1 MTSVR
6 ERMLKEACIV
16 RPCRS
21 ICVRLTDSHTASLS
35 SLEYSFHCV
44 CCSLFLSSYSSFH
57 HSATAEIET
66 SLLIFCGLSCFFCSP
81 QIYSFYLLFPDLI
94 TPLCFPFCH
103 SFCTDLEECSMR
115 RAFWLLIVATLLR
128 GSVPGPHQRF
138 LLKELLRDYNPM
150 ERPVAN
156 DSHALTVQFS
166 FTLIQVMDVDEK
178 SQILTTNAWLQM
190 WYDHYLQW
198 NQSEYPGVKNL
209 RFTPDQV
216 WTPDIL
222 LYNSAHDKFDATFKT
237 NVLVNSSGFCE
248 YLPPGI
254 FVSTCNVD
262 VRWFPFDIQ
271 RCELKFGSWTF
282 DGWLLDIQMKEA
294 DVTGYMPNG
303 EWDLLEVPGDRHEV
317 FYDCCAEPYPDVT
330 FVVTLRRRTLFYALN
345 LLIPCVLLSS
355 MTLLVF
361 LLPANSGEKISLGI
375 TVLLSLT
382 VFMLMV
388 AEIMPATSDSV
399 PLIGQYF
406 ASTMVI
412 VGMSVVAT
420 VIVLQFHHH
429 SLNNGQMPHWVH
441 LVLLQWVPWFL
452 RMKRPGEG
460 AEPTLSNSQTGSRSK
475 TLSSPTTTTTTTI
488 PTPGPSILPQSLSSL
503 QASLAQ
509 LNYPLSHRPN
519 SQANVLPNTGHR
531 DANPNPHLQ
540 PNGHLPH
547 MGFQTFQ
554 TTAELEAVQGCRT
567 ASRGR
572 NNRGEA
578 DEGAA
583 VGGGTVGDVS
593 THQHLQ
599 TSKFGN
605 PPLETLASLD
615 PDPSNAASG
624 PCGLESEGGRSAPL
638 HAHSGTIRSVAVDNQ
653 LQALLAEVQFL
664 VERVREQDRQL
675 NMAEQWQF
683 AAAVIDRLCLV
694 GFSVFNIICTI
705 AILMAAPN
713 FGIALSKDFL

>member
-1 MTSVR
+1 MWQAVV
-6 ERMLKEACIV
+6 L
-16 RPCRS
+16 
-21 ICVRLTDSHTASLS
+21 
-35 SLEYSFHCV
+35 
-44 CCSLFLSSYSSFH
+44 
-57 HSATAEIET
+57 
-66 SLLIFCGLSCFFCSP
+66 
-81 QIYSFYLLFPDLI
+81 
-94 TPLCFPFCH
+94 
-103 SFCTDLEECSMR
+103 
-115 RAFWLLIVATLLR
+115 WLLILTALLQV
-128 GSVPGPHQRF
+128 SEQGPHQRF
-138 LLKELLRDYNPM
+138 LLRELLRDYNPM

-156 DSHALTVQFS
+156 DSQPITVQFS
-166 FTLIQVMDVDEK
+166 FTLMQVMDVDEK
-178 SQILTTNAWLQM
+178 NQILTTNAWLQM
-190 WYDHYLQW
+190 QWYDHYLQW

-254 FVSTCNVD
+254 FVSTCSVD

-271 RCELKFGSWTF
+271 HCELKFGSWTF
-282 DGWLLDIQMKEA
+282 DGWLLDLQMKEA
-294 DVTGYMPNG
+294 DVSGYMTNG
-303 EWDLLEVPGDRHEV
+303 EWDLLGVPGDRHEA

-330 FVVTLRRRTLFYALN
+330 FVVTLRRRTLYYALN

-361 LLPANSGEKISLGI
+361 VLPANSGEKISLGI

-420 VIVLQFHHH
+420 VIVLQCHHH
-429 SLNNGQMPHWVH
+429 NPNNGHMPHLVH

-460 AEPTLSNSQTGSRSK
+460 MEPGLSHSQVDSQSK
-475 TLSSPTTTTTTTI
+475 TLSSPTTTTTTTTTI
-488 PTPGPSILPQSLSSL
+488 PTPGPSIRPQSLTSL
-503 QASLAQ
+503 QVSLTH
-509 LNYPLSHRPN
+509 LSHPLPRPAC
-519 SQANVLPNTGHR
+519 QAVVLPIPSLS
-531 DANPNPHLQ
+531 PNPHPQ
-540 PNGHLPH
+540 PNGHLPY
-547 MGFQTFQ
+547 MSFQTFQ
-554 TTAELEAVQGCRT
+554 TTAESESVQ
-567 ASRGR
+567 RGR
-572 NNRGEA
+572 TTSHGRVNGAGGEAEGAVRGE
-578 DEGAA
+578 
-583 VGGGTVGDVS
+583 GGGAGGDTP
-593 THQHLQ
+593 THQHHLPTRFCSPLQ
-599 TSKFGN
+599 E
-605 PPLETLASLD
+605 PPVSPD
-615 PDPSNAASG
+615 PDASTPSSV
-624 PCGLESEGGRSAPL
+624 PYGLEVGAGRVGAIQ
-638 HAHSGTIRSVAVDNQ
+638 AHSSVTRPGGVETQ
-653 LQALLAEVQFL
+653 LQALLEEVQFM

-675 NMAEQWQF
+675 SVAEQWQF

-713 FGIALSKDFL
+713 FGEAVSKDFL

>member
-1 MTSVR
+1 QR
-6 ERMLKEACIV
+6 FLYC
-16 RPCRS
+16 
-21 ICVRLTDSHTASLS
+21 
-35 SLEYSFHCV
+35 SF
-44 CCSLFLSSYSSFH
+44 
-57 HSATAEIET
+57 T
-66 SLLIFCGLSCFFCSP
+66 
-81 QIYSFYLLFPDLI
+81 FYLN
-94 TPLCFPFCH
+94 
-103 SFCTDLEECSMR
+103 SF
-115 RAFWLLIVATLLR
+115 AIQ
-128 GSVPGPHQRF
+128 GPHQRF

-156 DSHALTVQFS
+156 DSHPLTVHFS
-166 FTLIQVMDVDEK
+166 FTLMQVMDVEEK
-178 SQILTTNAWLQM
+178 NQKLTTNAWLQM
-190 WYDHYLQW
+190 HWYDHYLQW

-282 DGWLLDIQMKEA
+282 DGWLLDIQLKEA
-294 DVTGYMPNG
+294 DVSGYMQNG
-303 EWDLLEVPGDRHEV
+303 EWDLLEVPGGRNEIY
-317 FYDCCAEPYPDVT
+317 YDCCAEPYPDVT

-420 VIVLQFHHH
+420 VIILQFHHH
-429 SLNNGQMPHWVH
+429 NPNNGHMPRLVH
-441 LVLLQWVPWFL
+441 LILLQWVPWFL
-452 RMKRPGEG
+452 RMKCPVDACLPVTKYGVVSEDS
-460 AEPTLSNSQTGSRSK
+460 PLCPDPDSSTLSGLCNLDFATGRVSAVHA
-475 TLSSPTTTTTTTI
+475 SSGI
-488 PTPGPSILPQSLSSL
+488 
-503 QASLAQ
+503 
-509 LNYPLSHRPN
+509 
-519 SQANVLPNTGHR
+519 
-531 DANPNPHLQ
+531 
-540 PNGHLPH
+540 
-547 MGFQTFQ
+547 
-554 TTAELEAVQGCRT
+554 
-567 ASRGR
+567 
-572 NNRGEA
+572 
-578 DEGAA
+578 
-583 VGGGTVGDVS
+583 
-593 THQHLQ
+593 
-599 TSKFGN
+599 
-605 PPLETLASLD
+605 
-615 PDPSNAASG
+615 
-624 PCGLESEGGRSAPL
+624 
-638 HAHSGTIRSVAVDNQ
+638 IRSVAVDNQ
-653 LQALLAEVQFL
+653 LQALLLEVQFL

-675 NMAEQWQF
+675 SLVEQWQF

-694 GFSVFNIICTI
+694 GFSLFNIICTI

-713 FGIALSKDFL
+713 FGEALSKDFL

>member
-1 MTSVR
+1 
-6 ERMLKEACIV
+6 
-16 RPCRS
+16 
-21 ICVRLTDSHTASLS
+21 
-35 SLEYSFHCV
+35 
-44 CCSLFLSSYSSFH
+44 
-57 HSATAEIET
+57 
-66 SLLIFCGLSCFFCSP
+66 
-81 QIYSFYLLFPDLI
+81 
-94 TPLCFPFCH
+94 
-103 SFCTDLEECSMR
+103 MR
-115 RAFWLLIVATLLR
+115 KTVALWLLILATQL
-128 GSVPGPHQRF
+128 GVSVQGPHQRY

-156 DSHALTVQFS
+156 DSQALTVHFS
-166 FTLIQVMDVDEK
+166 YTLIQVMDVDEK
-178 SQILTTNAWLQM
+178 NQILTTNAWLQM

-209 RFTPDQV
+209 RFSPDQV

-248 YLPPGI
+248 FLPPGI

-294 DVTGYMPNG
+294 DVSGYMPNG
-303 EWDLLEVPGDRHEV
+303 EWDLMEVPGGRHEI

-345 LLIPCVLLSS
+345 LLVPCVLLSS

-429 SLNNGQMPHWVH
+429 TPNSGQMPRWVH

-460 AEPTLSNSQTGSRSK
+460 AEPTLSNSQVDSRSK
-475 TLSSPTTTTTTTI
+475 TLSSPTTTTTTTTTI
-488 PTPGPSILPQSLSSL
+488 PTPAPSILPPSLSSL
-503 QASLAQ
+503 QASLVQ
-509 LNYPLSHRPN
+509 LSHPLSNTLHHRSN
-519 SQANVLPNTGHR
+519 SQAVMLPNPGHR
-531 DANPNPHLQ
+531 DPSPNPHLQ
-540 PNGHLPH
+540 PNGHLPY
-547 MGFQTFQ
+547 MGFQTS
-554 TTAELEAVQGCRT
+554 ADLEPLQR
-567 ASRGR
+567 SRVINHGR
-572 NNRGEA
+572 ENCGP
-578 DEGAA
+578 
-583 VGGGTVGDVS
+583 VGGERDGGTAGGGGPVGDLPI
-593 THQHLQ
+593 HHNLQ
-599 TSKFGN
+599 TSKLGS
-605 PPLETLASLD
+605 PPLEPPAAPE
-615 PDPSNAASG
+615 PDSSTAAPV
-624 PCGLESEGGRSAPL
+624 PCGLEAECGRPAALHSQSAMIRSA
-638 HAHSGTIRSVAVDNQ
+638 AVDNQ
-653 LQALLAEVQFL
+653 LQALLVDVQFL
-664 VERVREQDRQL
+664 VERVREQDRQVSL
-675 NMAEQWQF
+675 AEQWQF
-683 AAAVIDRLCLV
+683 AAAIIDRLCLV
-694 GFSVFNIICTI
+694 GFSVFNIICTF

>member
-1 MTSVR
+1 
-6 ERMLKEACIV
+6 
-16 RPCRS
+16 
-21 ICVRLTDSHTASLS
+21 
-35 SLEYSFHCV
+35 
-44 CCSLFLSSYSSFH
+44 
-57 HSATAEIET
+57 
-66 SLLIFCGLSCFFCSP
+66 
-81 QIYSFYLLFPDLI
+81 
-94 TPLCFPFCH
+94 
-103 SFCTDLEECSMR
+103 MR
-115 RAFWLLIVATLLR
+115 QAVAFWLLILATLLR
-128 GSVPGPHQRF
+128 GSVQGPHQRY

-156 DSHALTVQFS
+156 DSQALTVHFS

-178 SQILTTNAWLQM
+178 NQILTTNAWLQM
-190 WYDHYLQW
+190 QWYDHYLQW

-209 RFTPDQV
+209 RFTHDQV

-282 DGWLLDIQMKEA
+282 DGWLLDIQMREA
-294 DVTGYMPNG
+294 DVSGYMPNG
-303 EWDLLEVPGDRHEV
+303 EWDLMEVPGGRNEV

-429 SLNNGQMPHWVH
+429 SLNSGQMPRWVH

-460 AEPTLSNSQTGSRSK
+460 AEPTLSSSQADSHSK
-475 TLSSPTTTTTTTI
+475 TLSSPPATK
-488 PTPGPSILPQSLSSL
+488 
-503 QASLAQ
+503 
-509 LNYPLSHRPN
+509 
-519 SQANVLPNTGHR
+519 SQCPAG
-531 DANPNPHLQ
+531 
-540 PNGHLPH
+540 
-547 MGFQTFQ
+547 
-554 TTAELEAVQGCRT
+554 EL
-567 ASRGR
+567 
-572 NNRGEA
+572 
-578 DEGAA
+578 GAA
-583 VGGGTVGDVS
+583 QPPSVPPTSS
-593 THQHLQ
+593 T
-599 TSKFGN
+599 
-605 PPLETLASLD
+605 PPEV
-615 PDPSNAASG
+615 PDYQPWAGQQRVYPEHTGAATG
-624 PCGLESEGGRSAPL
+624 PCGLDPGGGRSAAL
-638 HAHSGTIRSVAVDNQ
+638 QSHSGMMRSVAVDNQ
-653 LQALLAEVQFL
+653 LQALLTEVQFL

-675 NMAEQWQF
+675 SLAEQWQF

-713 FGIALSKDFL
+713 FGIA

>member
-1 MTSVR
+1 MCQAV
-6 ERMLKEACIV
+6 
-16 RPCRS
+16 
-21 ICVRLTDSHTASLS
+21 
-35 SLEYSFHCV
+35 
-44 CCSLFLSSYSSFH
+44 
-57 HSATAEIET
+57 
-66 SLLIFCGLSCFFCSP
+66 
-81 QIYSFYLLFPDLI
+81 
-94 TPLCFPFCH
+94 
-103 SFCTDLEECSMR
+103 
-115 RAFWLLIVATLLR
+115 AFWLLILSTLLR
-128 GSVPGPHQRF
+128 VSVQGPHQRF
-138 LLKELLRDYNPM
+138 LLRELLRDYNPM

-156 DSHALTVQFS
+156 DSQALTVQFS
-166 FTLIQVMDVDEK
+166 FTLMQVMDVDEK
-178 SQILTTNAWLQM
+178 NQIITTNAWLQM

-209 RFTPDQV
+209 RFTADQV

-254 FVSTCNVD
+254 FISTCNVD

-282 DGWLLDIQMKEA
+282 DGWLLDLQMKEA
-294 DVTGYMPNG
+294 DVSGYMPNG
-303 EWDLLEVPGDRHEV
+303 EWDLLEVPGGRHEV

-429 SLNNGQMPHWVH
+429 NPNNGHMPRWVH

-460 AEPTLSNSQTGSRSK
+460 AEPTLSSIQIDSQSK
-475 TLSSPTTTTTTTI
+475 TLSSPTTTTTTTTI
-488 PTPGPSILPQSLSSL
+488 HTPVPSTLPQSLNSL
-503 QASLAQ
+503 QSSLAQ
-509 LNYPLSHRPN
+509 LNHPLSHPLPHRPN
-519 SQANVLPNTGHR
+519 PQAVIHPNPSHR
-531 DANPNPHLQ
+531 DPSSNPHPQ
-540 PNGHLPH
+540 PNGHLIY

-554 TTAELEAVQGCRT
+554 TTAELEPVQRNRT
-567 ASRGR
+567 TSYRKVNSGVGE
-572 NNRGEA
+572 GEA
-578 DEGAA
+578 AA
-583 VGGGTVGDVS
+583 AAAAAAAAGGGPAGDTPIHHHPPS
-593 THQHLQ
+593 
-599 TSKFGN
+599 SKFGST
-605 PPLETLASLD
+605 LQETPVSPD
-615 PDPSNAASG
+615 PDPSTA
-624 PCGLESEGGRSAPL
+624 GGGGVRSAAI
-638 HAHSGTIRSVAVDNQ
+638 HTHSGVIRSVAVDSQ
-653 LQALLAEVQFL
+653 LQALLVEVQFL

-675 NMAEQWQF
+675 SLAEQWQF
-683 AAAVIDRLCLV
+683 AAAVIDRLFLV

-713 FGIALSKDFL
+713 FGEALSKDFL

>member
-1 MTSVR
+1 
-6 ERMLKEACIV
+6 
-16 RPCRS
+16 
-21 ICVRLTDSHTASLS
+21 
-35 SLEYSFHCV
+35 
-44 CCSLFLSSYSSFH
+44 
-57 HSATAEIET
+57 
-66 SLLIFCGLSCFFCSP
+66 
-81 QIYSFYLLFPDLI
+81 
-94 TPLCFPFCH
+94 
-103 SFCTDLEECSMR
+103 MR
-115 RAFWLLIVATLLR
+115 QAVAFWLLILATLLR
-128 GSVPGPHQRF
+128 GSVQGPHQRY

-156 DSHALTVQFS
+156 DSQALTVHFS
-166 FTLIQVMDVDEK
+166 FTLIQDEK
-178 SQILTTNAWLQM
+178 NQILTTNAWLQM
-190 WYDHYLQW
+190 QWYDHYLQW

-282 DGWLLDIQMKEA
+282 DGWLLDIQMREA
-294 DVTGYMPNG
+294 DVSGYMPNG
-303 EWDLLEVPGDRHEV
+303 EWDLMEVPGGRNEV

-388 AEIMPATSDSV
+388 AEKMPAPSGSV

-429 SLNNGQMPHWVH
+429 SLNSGQMPRWVH

-460 AEPTLSNSQTGSRSK
+460 AEPTLSSSQADSHSK
-475 TLSSPTTTTTTTI
+475 TLSSPTTTTTTTTI
-488 PTPGPSILPQSLSSL
+488 PIPIPAPSILPQSLSAL
-503 QASLAQ
+503 QVSLAQ
-509 LNYPLSHRPN
+509 LSHPLSHQLPQRPQVN
-519 SQANVLPNTGHR
+519 IQ
-531 DANPNPHLQ
+531 PNPSSNPPPQ
-540 PNGHLPH
+540 PNGHLPY

-554 TTAELEAVQGCRT
+554 TTAELEPVQRCRT
-567 ASRGR
+567 TSHGR
-572 NNRGEA
+572 ANRGSGGGGG

-583 VGGGTVGDVS
+583 AAGGGGGGGAVGTIGDIPI
-593 THQHLQ
+593 HQHLQ
-599 TSKFGN
+599 SSKFVS
-605 PPLETLASLD
+605 PPLETLVS
-615 PDPSNAASG
+615 PDPEHTGAATG
-624 PCGLESEGGRSAPL
+624 PCGLDPGGGRSAAL
-638 HAHSGTIRSVAVDNQ
+638 QSHSGMMRSVAVDNQ
-653 LQALLAEVQFL
+653 LQALLTEVQFL

-675 NMAEQWQF
+675 SLAEQWQF

>member
-1 MTSVR
+1 
-6 ERMLKEACIV
+6 
-16 RPCRS
+16 
-21 ICVRLTDSHTASLS
+21 
-35 SLEYSFHCV
+35 
-44 CCSLFLSSYSSFH
+44 
-57 HSATAEIET
+57 
-66 SLLIFCGLSCFFCSP
+66 
-81 QIYSFYLLFPDLI
+81 
-94 TPLCFPFCH
+94 
-103 SFCTDLEECSMR
+103 
-115 RAFWLLIVATLLR
+115 
-128 GSVPGPHQRF
+128 
-138 LLKELLRDYNPM
+138 M

-156 DSHALTVQFS
+156 DSQALTVQFS
-166 FTLIQVMDVDEK
+166 YTLIQVMDVDEK
-178 SQILTTNAWLQM
+178 NQIITTNAWLQM
-190 WYDHYLQW
+190 QWYDHYLQW

-209 RFTPDQV
+209 RFTPEQV

-254 FVSTCNVD
+254 FISTCTVD

-282 DGWLLDIQMKEA
+282 DGWLLDLQMKEA
-294 DVTGYMPNG
+294 DVSGYMTNG
-303 EWDLLEVPGDRHEV
+303 EWDLLEVPGGRHEV
-317 FYDCCAEPYPDVT
+317 FYDCCAEPYPDIT

-429 SLNNGQMPHWVH
+429 NPNSGHMPRWVH
-441 LVLLQWVPWFL
+441 LILLQWVPWFL

-460 AEPTLSNSQTGSRSK
+460 AEPTLSNIQADCQSK
-475 TLSSPTTTTTTTI
+475 TLSSPTTTTTTTATI
-488 PTPGPSILPQSLSSL
+488 PTPLPSILPQSLNSL

-509 LNYPLSHRPN
+509 LNHPLPHPLPHRPG
-519 SQANVLPNTGHR
+519 SQAVVIP
-531 DANPNPHLQ
+531 NPNLRDPNLHPQ
-540 PNGHLPH
+540 PNGHLLY
-547 MGFQTFQ
+547 MGFQSFHMS
-554 TTAELEAVQGCRT
+554 AELDPVQRNRT
-567 ASRGR
+567 TSHGR
-572 NNRGEA
+572 VNSGIGGGEGEGEA
-578 DEGAA
+578 AGPA
-583 VGGGTVGDVS
+583 GD
-593 THQHLQ
+593 TPLHHQLPC
-599 TSKFGN
+599 SKFGS
-605 PPLETLASLD
+605 PPQETPLSPE
-615 PDPSNAASG
+615 PDPSTASSG
-624 PCGLESEGGRSAPL
+624 PCGLDAVGGAGRSATSHNP
-638 HAHSGTIRSVAVDNQ
+638 SSTIRSIGVDNQ
-653 LQALLAEVQFL
+653 LQALLTEVQFL

-675 NMAEQWQF
+675 SLAEQWQF
-683 AAAVIDRLCLV
+683 AAAVIDRLFLV

-713 FGIALSKDFL
+713 FGEALSKDFL

>member
-1 MTSVR
+1 MGQAVA
-6 ERMLKEACIV
+6 L
-16 RPCRS
+16 
-21 ICVRLTDSHTASLS
+21 
-35 SLEYSFHCV
+35 
-44 CCSLFLSSYSSFH
+44 
-57 HSATAEIET
+57 
-66 SLLIFCGLSCFFCSP
+66 
-81 QIYSFYLLFPDLI
+81 
-94 TPLCFPFCH
+94 
-103 SFCTDLEECSMR
+103 
-115 RAFWLLIVATLLR
+115 WLLILVTLLR
-128 GSVPGPHQRF
+128 VSVQGPHQRF
-138 LLKELLRDYNPM
+138 LLRELLRDYNPM

-156 DSHALTVQFS
+156 DSQALTVQFS
-166 FTLIQVMDVDEK
+166 FTLMQVMDVDEK
-178 SQILTTNAWLQM
+178 NQILTTNAWLQM

-209 RFTPDQV
+209 RFTADQV

-254 FVSTCNVD
+254 FISTCNVD

-282 DGWLLDIQMKEA
+282 DGWLLDLQMKEA
-294 DVTGYMPNG
+294 DVSGYMRNG
-303 EWDLLEVPGDRHEV
+303 EWDLLEVPGGRHEV

-345 LLIPCVLLSS
+345 LLLPCVLLSS
-355 MTLLVF
+355 MTLVVF

-429 SLNNGQMPHWVH
+429 NPNSGHMPRWVH

-460 AEPTLSNSQTGSRSK
+460 VGPTLSDSQADSQSK
-475 TLSSPTTTTTTTI
+475 TLSSPTTTTTTTTTI
-488 PTPGPSILPQSLSSL
+488 PTPVPSILPQSLSSL

-509 LNYPLSHRPN
+509 LNHPLSHQLSLRPN
-519 SQANVLPNTGHR
+519 SQAVIFLNPNHR
-531 DANPNPHLQ
+531 DPSPNPHSQ
-540 PNGHLPH
+540 HNGHLPY

-554 TTAELEAVQGCRT
+554 TTVDLEPAQGRRT
-567 ASRGR
+567 TSHGR
-572 NNRGEA
+572 VHSGLGGVEA
-578 DEGAA
+578 EGAA
-583 VGGGTVGDVS
+583 AAAGRGGEPAGDTPV
-593 THQHLQ
+593 HYHLP
-599 TSKFGN
+599 SSRFGN
-605 PPLETLASLD
+605 PPQEPAVSPD
-615 PDPSNAASG
+615 PDSSTTSSG
-624 PCGLESEGGRSAPL
+624 PCGLDMGAGAGRSAAM
-638 HAHSGTIRSVAVDNQ
+638 HTHRSVVRSVAVDNQ
-653 LQALLAEVQFL
+653 LQALLVEVQFL

-675 NMAEQWQF
+675 SLAEQWQF

-713 FGIALSKDFL
+713 FGEALSKDFL

>member
-1 MTSVR
+1 MTQTNGDR
-6 ERMLKEACIV
+6 HKQQHGA
-16 RPCRS
+16 
-21 ICVRLTDSHTASLS
+21 
-35 SLEYSFHCV
+35 Y
-44 CCSLFLSSYSSFH
+44 
-57 HSATAEIET
+57 
-66 SLLIFCGLSCFFCSP
+66 
-81 QIYSFYLLFPDLI
+81 
-94 TPLCFPFCH
+94 
-103 SFCTDLEECSMR
+103 ECSMWQ
-115 RAFWLLIVATLLR
+115 AVALWLLMLVTLLR
-128 GSVPGPHQRF
+128 VSVQGPHQRF
-138 LLKELLRDYNPM
+138 LLRELLRDYNPM

-156 DSHALTVQFS
+156 DSQTLTVQFS
-166 FTLIQVMDVDEK
+166 FTLMQVMDVDEK
-178 SQILTTNAWLQM
+178 NQILTTNAWLQM

-209 RFTPDQV
+209 RFTADQV

-254 FVSTCNVD
+254 FISTCNVD

-294 DVTGYMPNG
+294 DVSGYMRNG
-303 EWDLLEVPGDRHEV
+303 EWDLLEVPGGRHEV

-355 MTLLVF
+355 MTLVVF

-429 SLNNGQMPHWVH
+429 NPNSGHMPRWVH

-460 AEPTLSNSQTGSRSK
+460 VDLTLPNCQADSQNK
-475 TLSSPTTTTTTTI
+475 TLSSPTTTATTTTI
-488 PTPGPSILPQSLSSL
+488 PTPVPSILPQSLNSL

-509 LNYPLSHRPN
+509 LTHPLSHPLPHRPN
-519 SQANVLPNTGHR
+519 SQAAILPYPIHR
-531 DANPNPHLQ
+531 DPSPNPHAQ
-540 PNGHLPH
+540 PNGHLPY

-554 TTAELEAVQGCRT
+554 TTVEVEPVQRSIST
-567 ASRGR
+567 SHGR
-572 NNRGEA
+572 VNGGLGGG
-578 DEGAA
+578 DGEGAA
-583 VGGGTVGDVS
+583 AGGLEPAGDTPVHFLLASSKFPSHEPAVS
-593 THQHLQ
+593 T
-599 TSKFGN
+599 
-605 PPLETLASLD
+605 D
-615 PDPSNAASG
+615 PDPSATSSG
-624 PCGLESEGGRSAPL
+624 PCGLEAVAGAGRSAAM
-638 HAHSGTIRSVAVDNQ
+638 HTHSSMVRSAADNQ
-653 LQALLAEVQFL
+653 LQALLVEVQYL

-675 NMAEQWQF
+675 SLAEQWQF

-713 FGIALSKDFL
+713 FGEALSKDFL

>member
-1 MTSVR
+1 MWQAV
-6 ERMLKEACIV
+6 
-16 RPCRS
+16 
-21 ICVRLTDSHTASLS
+21 
-35 SLEYSFHCV
+35 
-44 CCSLFLSSYSSFH
+44 
-57 HSATAEIET
+57 
-66 SLLIFCGLSCFFCSP
+66 
-81 QIYSFYLLFPDLI
+81 DL
-94 TPLCFPFCH
+94 
-103 SFCTDLEECSMR
+103 
-115 RAFWLLIVATLLR
+115 WLLIITTLLR
-128 GSVPGPHQRF
+128 VSMQGPHQRF
-138 LLKELLRDYNPM
+138 LLRELLRDYNPM

-156 DSHALTVQFS
+156 DSQTLTVQFS
-166 FTLIQVMDVDEK
+166 LTLMQVMDVDEK
-178 SQILTTNAWLQM
+178 NQILTTNVWLQM
-190 WYDHYLQW
+190 HWYDHYLQW

-209 RFTPDQV
+209 RFTSIQV

-248 YLPPGI
+248 YQPPGI
-254 FVSTCNVD
+254 FISTCNVD

-282 DGWLLDIQMKEA
+282 DGLLLDIQMQEA
-294 DVTGYMPNG
+294 DVSRYMPNG

-330 FVVTLRRRTLFYALN
+330 FVVTLRRRTLFYTLN
-345 LLIPCVLLSS
+345 LLIPSALLSS

-429 SLNNGQMPHWVH
+429 NPNGGHMPR
-441 LVLLQWVPWFL
+441 LWVPWFL

-460 AEPTLSNSQTGSRSK
+460 ADPAFSNIQADSQSK
-475 TLSSPTTTTTTTI
+475 ALSSPTNTITTSTI
-488 PTPGPSILPQSLSSL
+488 PTPVPSLFPQSFHSL

-509 LNYPLSHRPN
+509 LSHPLSHPPPHRSN
-519 SQANVLPNTGHR
+519 SQVVILPNPSHR
-531 DANPNPHLQ
+531 DLSPSQHPQ
-540 PNGHLPH
+540 SNGHLPY
-547 MGFQTFQ
+547 MGFQT
-554 TTAELEAVQGCRT
+554 TTELEPVQR
-567 ASRGR
+567 SRITSHGR
-572 NNRGEA
+572 FNIGPGA
-578 DEGAA
+578 GGGEGAA
-583 VGGGTVGDVS
+583 PGGGGPAGDIPV
-593 THQHLQ
+593 HQKLSSSVLGSPLQ
-599 TSKFGN
+599 E
-605 PPLETLASLD
+605 PLLSLD
-615 PDPSNAASG
+615 PDLSTTST
-624 PCGLESEGGRSAPL
+624 CGLEAVAEAWRSAAM
-638 HAHSGTIRSVAVDNQ
+638 HTHSGVIRCAAVDNQ
-653 LQALLAEVQFL
+653 LQALLVEVQFL
-664 VERVREQDRQL
+664 VDHVREQDRQL
-675 NMAEQWQF
+675 SLAEQWQF

-705 AILMAAPN
+705 AILLAAPN
-713 FGIALSKDFL
+713 FGEALSKDFL